1 LSGNKTHTINV
12 GPITK
17 KLLNQTTGAI
27 VEELANVQET
37 LIKAQEELEFVR
49 DKASNMSQEII
60 AVEEAARVNQIGLM
74 EAQQENEQF
83 QLEVERQLAYSN
95 GQVLAAQQESDQLRM
110 ENDRL
115 RRAVEEL
122 QAKVGEASG
131 DGMVEVS
138 LREGRG

>member
-1 LSGNKTHTINV
+1 M